1 MKFNSQRIGA
11 MEVGLIERFLTKK
24 IETSLFKGKV
34 LLIFG
39 PRQVGK
45 STLAENLLK
54 KLGQPFFYFKLY

>member
-1 MKFNSQRIGA
+1 
-11 MEVGLIERFLTKK
+11 MEVGLIERFLAKK

-54 KLGQPFFYFKLY
+54 KLGQPFFLFEWG